1 MQNNVTNVPG
11 QVAPQGQAP
20 AEENNQQLQNPTDTQ
35 QIDNQNGENSN
46 TQVQEPTEAPTEGV
60 TEAPTEQ
67 PTSEPQPTIEELQAK
82 LNEYQVREEED
93 KALRERLGIQDVDQ
107 QTYNL
112 MNIDQQIVNEG
123 KQVYLRL
130 CNEYGIDAN
139 PEKLDASVQVLMK
152 TDPAKAYEF
161 QKKFDDLSDEVIA
174 RRQEVQAQNT
184 IYEVNKFEADY
195 NKVLTASPALSNI
208 MREYVSQYGNSGNMY
223 GQLKGVMD
231 IILPAYQEA
240 FNAGRQWA
248 LREKAKTD
256 TTQVQGGIATAQTN
270 TYQPGQVF
278 TREQIRKM
286 SPEEF
291 AKNEK
296 FIQQQMIE
304 GKIQ

>member
-1 MQNNVTNVPG
+1 MQNDITNAPE
-11 QVAPQGQAP
+11 QMAPQGQAP
-20 AEENNQQLQNPTDTQ
+20 AEENNQQLQTPADNQ
-35 QIDNQNGENSN
+35 QIDNQQGENSN
-46 TQVQEPTEAPTEGV
+46 LQEGV
-60 TEAPTEQ
+60 TEAPSEAPSEQ
-67 PTSEPQPTIEELQAK
+67 PTSEPQPTVEELQAK

-93 KALRERLGIQDVDQ
+93 KALRERLDVDQ

-139 PEKLDASVQVLMK
+139 PDKLDASVQELMK

-161 QKKFDDLSDEVIA
+161 QRKFDNLSNEVIA
-174 RRQEVQAQNT
+174 KRQEVQAQNT

-195 NKVLTASPALSNI
+195 SKVLNASPALSNI
-208 MREYVSQYGNSGNMY
+208 MREYVSQYRGTGDMY
-223 GQLKGVMD
+223 NQLKGVID
-231 IILPAYQEA
+231 VILPAYQEA

-248 LREKAKTD
+248 LREKAKAD
-256 TTQVQGGIATAQTN
+256 TTPVQGGIAAAQTN
-270 TYQPGQVF
+270 TYQPGVVF
-278 TREQIRKM
+278 TRDQIRKM